1 MFENYSNRGA
11 ATVSEKGRVIYG
23 ADSAQRFMT
32 NVYMW
37 MAGAM
42 IITALAAIL
51 TVSPYVAFMG
61 ALSGEN
67 LSTADAISAAMAY
80 SPLARVVFG
89 SSIGYIVL
97 IIAELALVFYLALRI
112 TKMSRTAAM
121 VAFFAY
127 ATLNGVTLSSIFI
140 IYTASSI
147 ATAFLVSAGMFA
159 GMSVFGMVTKKDLSK
174 VGSICVMA
182 VWGIIIASVVNMFVR
197 SGPFS
202 LILSVITVVLFA
214 GLTAYDTQKLKR
226 MRTEITDNGTDMHAK
241 IAIYGALQLYLDF
254 INMFLALLRLFGRS
268 RD

>member
-11 ATVSEKGRVIYG
+11 ATVTEGGRVFYG

-32 NVYMW
+32 NVYLW

-42 IITALAAIL
+42 IITALAAVL

-61 ALSGEN
+61 ALAGEE
-67 LSTADAISAAMAY
+67 LSAADAVSAAMTY
-80 SPLARVVFG
+80 SPLARIVFG

-97 IIAELALVFYLALRI
+97 IVAELGLVFYLAMRI
-112 TKMSRTAAM
+112 TKMSRASAM
-121 VAFFAY
+121 IAFFAY
-127 ATLNGVTLSSIFI
+127 ATLNGITLSSIFI

-159 GMSVFGMVTKKDLSK
+159 GMSAFGMITKKDLSK
-174 VGSICVMA
+174 LGNICIMA
-182 VWGIIIASVVNMFVR
+182 VWGIIIASIVNMFVR

-202 LILSVITVVLFA
+202 LILSVITVLVFT

-226 MRTEITDNGTDMHAK
+226 LQAEITDNGTDMHSK

-254 INMFLALLRLFGRS
+254 INMFLALLRIFGRP
-268 RD
+268 RN

>member
-1 MFENYSNRGA
+1 MFENYSSRGA
-11 ATVSEKGRVIYG
+11 AVVTESGRVIYG
-23 ADSAQRFMT
+23 ADSARRFMT
-32 NVYMW
+32 NVYLW

-42 IITALAAIL
+42 VITAFAAIL
-51 TVSPYVAFMG
+51 TVSPYVAFAG
-61 ALSGEN
+61 ALSGET
-67 LSTADAISAAMAY
+67 LSTAQSIEYAMAY
-80 SPLARVVFG
+80 SPLARIIFG
-89 SSIGYIVL
+89 SSIGCIVL
-97 IIAELALVFYLALRI
+97 IVAELALIFYLAVRI
-112 TKMSRTAAM
+112 TKMSRASAM

-159 GMSVFGMVTKKDLSK
+159 GMSVFGLVTKKDLSK
-174 VGSICVMA
+174 LGSICIMA
-182 VWGIIIASVVNMFVR
+182 VWGVIIASIVNMFVR

-202 LILSVITVVLFA
+202 LALSVVTVLLFT

-226 MRTEITDNGTDMHAK
+226 MQAEITDNGTDMHAK

-254 INMFLALLRLFGRS
+254 INMFLALLRIFGRS

>member
-11 ATVSEKGRVIYG
+11 ATVSERGRVIYE
-23 ADSAQRFMT
+23 ADSARRFMT

-42 IITALAAIL
+42 VITALAAIL
-51 TVSPYVAFMG
+51 TISPYVAFMG
-61 ALSGEN
+61 SLMGEN
-67 LSTADAISAAMAY
+67 LSTADAISAAMTY
-80 SPLARVVFG
+80 SPLARIVFG

-97 IIAELALVFYLALRI
+97 IIAELGLVFYLALRI
-112 TKMSRTAAM
+112 TKMSRGSAM

-127 ATLNGVTLSSIFI
+127 ATLNGITLSSIFI

-159 GMSVFGMVTKKDLSK
+159 GMSILGAVTKKDLSK
-174 VGSICVMA
+174 FGSICIMA
-182 VWGIIIASVVNMFVR
+182 VWGIIIASIVNMFVR

-202 LILSVITVVLFA
+202 FVLSIITVLVFA

-226 MRTEITDNGTDMHAK
+226 LQAQITDNGTGMYAK
-241 IAIYGALQLYLDF
+241 MAIYGALQLYLDF
-254 INMFLALLRLFGRS
+254 INMFLALLRIFGRS